1 MLAPMKDQYR
11 PCHRNSYPRSVLI
24 TGASKRIGRA
34 LALDFAA
41 QGWSVAAHYRSAGP
55 EIDSLIAEITAAGG
69 NVHAFQADLE
79 VEADVQALVPAV
91 VEKIGPL
98 GCLVNNASTFEHDT
112 IETATRQTW
121 DQHVE
126 PNLRAPLVL
135 IQNFAAALAS
145 QAEPGGGATAED
157 EAAEDE
163 AAEPLNAV
171 VINMIDQRVWN
182 PTPQYLSYALSK
194 AGLWALTRSL
204 ALELAPRI
212 RVNAIGPGPALANAR
227 QSREDFA
234 AQCAAM
240 PLGIGTSPE
249 EICAAARFIVATA
262 SMTGQM
268 IALDGGEH
276 LGWAQPSHDHRFLD

>member
-1 MLAPMKDQYR
+1 MKDQHH
-11 PCHRNSYPRSVLI
+11 PSHRTNYPRSVLI
-24 TGASKRIGRA
+24 TGAAKRIGRA

-41 QGWSVAAHYRSAGP
+41 QGWTVAAHYRSTGH

-69 NVHAFQADLE
+69 TAHAFQADLA
-79 VEADVQALVPAV
+79 VEPDVQALVPAV

-112 IETATRQTW
+112 VETATRESW
-121 DQHVE
+121 DRHIE

-135 IQNFAAALAS
+135 IQNFAAALTG
-145 QAEPGGGATAED
+145 QADSADSET
-157 EAAEDE
+157 
-163 AAEPLNAV
+163 AEPLNAV

-182 PTPQYLSYALSK
+182 PTPQYLSYSLSK
-194 AGLWALTRSL
+194 AGLWALTKSL

-227 QSREDFA
+227 QSKEDFA